1 VNKYLPTNKIRT
13 SEFALKVSK
22 STVVP
27 KAGIGRVAL
36 TQKGLYFLEQGTN
49 KRKLIVELKNIKDLE
64 KESYKMFQACIKIVT
79 REDEI
84 IYLPIQEERN
94 LWYLLINELCSGK
107 W

>member
-1 VNKYLPTNKIRT
+1 MKLRG
-13 SEFALKVSK
+13 
-22 STVVP
+22 VP
-27 KAGIGRVAL
+27 V
-36 TQKGLYFLEQGTN
+36 EQWYA
-49 KRKLIVELKNIKDLE
+49 KEEE

-107 W
+107 